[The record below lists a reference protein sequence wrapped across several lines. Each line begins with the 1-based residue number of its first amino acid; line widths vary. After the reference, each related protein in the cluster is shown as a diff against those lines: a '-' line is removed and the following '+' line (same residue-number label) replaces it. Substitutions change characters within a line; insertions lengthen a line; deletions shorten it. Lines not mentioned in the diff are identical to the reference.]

1 MKVSSLRRAVS
12 GKTPGQKRVT
22 RGLVVFSCLLLTVFL
37 PALTAAQQPGK
48 VYRIGVLSSGVPGS
62 SPDIEAFRQGLRD
75 LGYVEGKNIVIE
87 YRYTERKADRYP
99 DLLSDLARLKVDVII
114 GDGTGAAIAAKKA
127 TSTIPIVMTSTTDPV
142 GNGLIASLARPG
154 GNVTGLT
161 NISGEL
167 GGKLLELL
175 KEVDP
180 KLTRVAIV
188 IPGGGLGT
196 ANKLFVKET
205 EVPARAL
212 RVQLIS
218 LVVRGPEDYEGAVRA
233 ATKDR
238 ANALLSRL
246 PPGSSSADRKQFM
259 ELAAKSRLP
268 VVSATN
274 LDTEAGGLI
283 SYGRDPRE
291 SYRRAAAYVDK
302 ILKGAKPADLPVE
315 QPTKFE
321 LVINLKTANQI
332 GLTIPQKVL
341 ARADRVIK

>member
-1 MKVSSLRRAVS
+1 MTQEQSLRKI
-12 GKTPGQKRVT
+12 KTMSQKPY
-22 RGLVVFSCLLLTVFL
+22 SLLLTAFFCAIA
-37 PALTAAQQPGK
+37 PFAQAQQTSK
-48 VYRIGVLSSGVPGS
+48 IHRIGFLSSGVPGS
-62 SPDIEAFRQGLRD
+62 SPDIEAFRQGLHD
-75 LGYVEGKNIVIE
+75 LGYVEGKNLVIE
-87 YRYTERKADRYP
+87 YRYTERNADRYP
-99 DLLSDLARLKVDVII
+99 DLLSDLVRLKVDAII
-114 GDGTGAAIAAKKA
+114 GDGTGATIAAKKA

-175 KEVDP
+175 KEVIP
-180 KLTRVAIV
+180 RLTRVAIV

-233 ATKDR
+233 ATKER

-246 PPGSSSADRKQFM
+246 PPGTPSADRKQFM
-259 ELAAKSRLP
+259 DLAAKSRLP

-291 SYRRAAAYVDK
+291 SYRRAATYVDK

-321 LVINLKTANQI
+321 FVINLKTAKALDI
-332 GLTIPQKVL
+332 TIPQSVL
-341 ARADRVIK
+341 YRADKVIR

>member
-62 SPDIEAFRQGLRD
+62 SPDIETFRQGLRD

-205 EVPARAL
+205 EIPARAL

-302 ILKGAKPADLPVE
+302 ILKDAKPADLPVE

-332 GLTIPQKVL
+332 GVTIPQKVL